1 MALSALLNELT
12 FGAVA
17 RREEPVASHIPYT
30 RHVDDQ
36 TIKTRDGLYVSIL
49 KLDGFCFETADMA
62 EINARLAT
70 RNILLRG
77 LGTSRFAVMTHIIR
91 RAIEPAL
98 PGAVGNP
105 FAAELDRRY
114 AASLRSRRLFV
125 NDTYLSIIRRPLQG
139 RAGQAEQLIRSV
151 FGGGRRG
158 ADTLN
163 EDEEVRA
170 LHDAVANIVEILQP
184 YGARLLSVVKRG
196 SGATGDRWHSE
207 PLEFLVQLLNGARP
221 RPMPLPRMPL
231 NQVLASRRL
240 FFGRATIGIQGATRD
255 ESRFGAMLSVAE
267 YPAYTGPGL
276 TDGLLKAPHEFIVT
290 QSFAIV
296 DRPTAQAQIER
307 VGRQVEMSDE
317 AGSIVA
323 EHLDEA
329 RNELLASE
337 AIYGQHHMSVL
348 CLGADAVELD
358 RCVTAIEA
366 ILTDLAMIH
375 VREDLNAEA
384 AFWAQLPGN
393 LAYIARGALISS
405 KNFAGFASLHNYPS
419 GRPDGNHWGSA
430 IALLETASQ
439 TAYHFN
445 FHQRDLGN
453 FTIVGPSGS
462 GKTVALCFL
471 LCQSLRLDPAPTCVF
486 FDKDRGAEILI
497 RALGGRYETLEP
509 GEPTGFN
516 PLNLAD
522 SGDTRAFLFQL
533 FGFLLRSPDGRGLS
547 ASEEQ
552 VVRNAI
558 ALALAAGPEARTLDA
573 FATLL
578 RGRLKRGD
586 EDLSARL
593 DPWRTTDQR
602 GWLFNNPV
610 DRFRWTEGEGNDGA
624 AGSTV
629 RPLIIGFDMTR
640 VLDDPAIRTA
650 ALLYI
655 FHRIDELLTG
665 SPTMIFLDEGWR
677 LLDDPVFALFI
688 KDKLKT
694 IRKQNGIVGFGT
706 QSAADIV
713 RSSSANTLIEQSATN
728 IFFPN
733 PKADA
738 ASYGEAFRLSDRE
751 IAWIRETG
759 PELRSFL
766 IRHGR
771 DSVIARLN
779 LNGMPDLIKVLSGR
793 TETVAE
799 MQRLRA
805 ELGSDPAAWLPA
817 FMGHASPDQREAR
830 HATAPG

>member
-1 MALSALLNELT
+1 MALASLLDELT
-12 FGAVA
+12 FGGVA

-30 RHVDDQ
+30 RHIDDHALA
-36 TIKTRDGLYVSIL
+36 TKDGLLLSIL

-77 LGTSRFAVMTHIIR
+77 LGTSRFAVMTHIVR
-91 RAIEPAL
+91 RAIEPSL
-98 PGAVGNP
+98 PGRIDNP

-114 AASLRSRRLFV
+114 GAALRSRRLFV
-125 NDTYLSIIRRPLQG
+125 NETYLSVIRRPLQG
-139 RAGQAEQLIRSV
+139 RAGQAEGALRRL
-151 FGGGRRG
+151 FAGGSGSDAVDR
-158 ADTLN
+158 
-163 EDEEVRA
+163 DEELRA
-170 LHDAVANIVEILQP
+170 LNDAVANIVEVLQP
-184 YGARLLSVVKRG
+184 YGARRLSVVRRG
-196 SGATGDRWHSE
+196 AGWFSE
-207 PLEFLVQLLNGARP
+207 PLEFLIMLLNGAKP
-221 RPMPLPRMPL
+221 RPMPLPRMAL
-231 NQVLASRRL
+231 AQALASRRIH
-240 FFGRATIGIQGATRD
+240 FGRATIGIQGATRQD
-255 ESRFGAMLSVAE
+255 SCFGAMLSVTE

-296 DRPTAQAQIER
+296 DRPQAQAQIER

-323 EHLDEA
+323 EHLEEA

-337 AIYGQHHMSVL
+337 ALYGLHHMSVL
-348 CLGADAVELD
+348 CLGRDAAELD
-358 RCVTAIEA
+358 RAVTAIEA

-393 LAYIARGALISS
+393 LGYVARGAMISS

-419 GRPDGNHWGSA
+419 GRPAGNHWGPA
-430 IALLETASQ
+430 IAILETSSQ
-439 TAYHFN
+439 TAYYFN

-453 FTIVGPSGS
+453 FTVVGPSGS
-462 GKTVALCFL
+462 GKTVALGFL

-509 GEPTGFN
+509 GQPTGFN
-516 PLNLAD
+516 PLSLAGGAD
-522 SGDTRAFLFQL
+522 VRAGDTRAFLFQL
-533 FGFLLRSPDGRGLS
+533 FAFLLRAPDGRGLS
-547 ASEEQ
+547 AGEEQ
-552 VVRNAI
+552 VIRNAI
-558 ALALAAGPEARTLDA
+558 ALTLDAGPEARSLDA

-578 RGRLKRGD
+578 RGRLKAGD
-586 EDLSARL
+586 EDLAGRL
-593 DPWRTTDQR
+593 DPWRKLDQR
-602 GWLFNNPV
+602 GWLFANAR
-610 DRFRWTEGEGNDGA
+610 DSFDWTASGA
-624 AGSTV
+624 TEQRAQP
-629 RPLIIGFDMTR
+629 RLFGFDMTR

-655 FHRIDELLTG
+655 FHRIDELLIG
-665 SPTMIFLDEGWR
+665 PPTMIFLDEGWR

-751 IAWIRETG
+751 VAWIRENG

-771 DSVIARLN
+771 DSVIAKLN
-779 LNGMPDLIKVLSGR
+779 LTGMPDLIKVLSGR

-799 MQRLRA
+799 LDVLRA
-805 ELGSDPAAWLPA
+805 ELGDDPAAWLPV
-817 FMGHASPDQREAR
+817 FCGWEAR
-830 HATAPG
+830 DAIAMA